1 VRRENI
7 PAVAHHLREYIAMN
21 GSDYVAPERIFQVA
35 VVKVNDVIVPNTTI
49 CARDHQHALVKA
61 AALVSLLSNKDDQD
75 AGASDIRYCVSEIQ
89 PTNSNNGGGF

>member
-21 GSDYVAPERIFQVA
+21 GTIEVPERIFQVA
-35 VVKVNDVIVPNTTI
+35 AVKGNDVIIPNTTI

-61 AALVSLLSNKDDQD
+61 AALVSAVKDED

-89 PTNSNNGGGF
+89 STQQGNNGGGY